1 MNFLS
6 NLRPVKAVNGKH
18 AGEKSAPQPKK
29 THLRTSAYLV
39 LTLMLAALTLL
50 SLAPAASATQTP
62 RQVIGWG
69 YDFHNEVTNIPPDVD
84 FIAIAAGATDSL
96 ALRSDGSLAAWGARG
111 YTVPKGHDFVAIA
124 CGGWHSLALTSY
136 GSIVA
141 WGADDEGQVSGTP
154 TEKGFV
160 AIAGGYGH
168 SLALRSNGT
177 IVSWGRDNEGQVSGI
192 PTGNDFIAITAGW
205 AHSLALR
212 GDGSI
217 VSWGRDDH
225 GQVSSIPTDS
235 GFVAIAGGWHH
246 SLALRGDG
254 SIVSWGSDNYGLV
267 TDTPTGHD
275 FVAIAGGERSSLA
288 LRRDGS
294 MVAWG
299 WDHFQQVSTVPAARK
314 CVAIA
319 SGYWHGLGL
328 AYDLWSDISDETWV
342 NTYKITADQAY
353 RVAQGYDDG
362 SFRPALS
369 LVRGQSAKMIV
380 DGFAV
385 DTREPATPT
394 FPDVPKEHT
403 FYKWVEGGYAAG
415 IMGGYDDGNFRPA
428 SHIVRQQFNSMIA
441 RILAKRELESAG
453 VIQGQG
459 EATYLTLAQWYAAE
473 GEEFL
478 KDFADR
484 GQLTPPHLETTAF
497 LIFKGVVQ
505 GSAEQGLRYL
515 RPNQN
520 LTRAQGVVM
529 TVRAHETLSW

>member
-6 NLRPVKAVNGKH
+6 NPRPVKTINGKH
-18 AGEKSAPQPKK
+18 GGEKAAPKPRK
-29 THLRTSAYLV
+29 THLRTSAYPV
-39 LTLMLAALTLL
+39 LTLMLAALILL

-84 FIAIAAGATDSL
+84 FVAIAAGATHSL
-96 ALRSDGSLAAWGARG
+96 ALRSDGSIAAWGQIYG
-111 YTVPKGHDFVAIA
+111 TPKGHDFIAIA
-124 CGGWHSLALTSY
+124 CGSNHSLALRSD
-136 GSIVA
+136 GSIVS
-141 WGADDEGQVSGTP
+141 WGWDGHKQVSDTP
-154 TEKGFV
+154 TGHDFKAV
-160 AIAGGYGH
+160 AGGYGH

-177 IVSWGRDNEGQVSGI
+177 IVSWGRDDEGQVSGT
-192 PTGNDFIAITAGW
+192 PTGNDFVAITAGW

-212 GDGSI
+212 SDGTI
-217 VSWGRDDH
+217 VAWGKDDE
-225 GQVSSIPTDS
+225 GQVSDTPTGS
-235 GFVAIAGGWHH
+235 GFVAVAGGWHH
-246 SLALRGDG
+246 SLALRSDG
-254 SIVSWGSDNYGLV
+254 SIVSWGWDHYGLV
-267 TDTPTGHD
+267 ADTPTGHD
-275 FVAIAGGERSSLA
+275 FVAIASGERYSLA
-288 LRRDGS
+288 LRSDGTI
-294 MVAWG
+294 VAWG
-299 WDHFQQVSTVPAARK
+299 DDSSQQVSGVPAGRK

-319 SGYWHGLGL
+319 SGCWHGLGL
-328 AYDLWSDISDETWV
+328 ALDLWSDISDDVWV
-342 NTYKITADQAY
+342 RTYKITADQAY

-403 FYKWVEGGYAAG
+403 FYRWVEGGYAAG
-415 IMGGYDDGNFRPA
+415 IMGGYDDGSFRPT
-428 SHIVRQQFNSMIA
+428 SQIVRQQFNSMIA
-441 RILAKRELESAG
+441 RILVQRELEFAG
-453 VIQGQG
+453 VIRGRG
-459 EATYLTLAQWYAAE
+459 GATYLTLAQWYAAE

-478 KDFADR
+478 MDFADR
-484 GQLTPPHLETTAF
+484 GQLNAPHLETTAF

-505 GSAEQGLRYL
+505 GSEEQGLRYL

-529 TVRAHETLSW
+529 TVRAHETLSG